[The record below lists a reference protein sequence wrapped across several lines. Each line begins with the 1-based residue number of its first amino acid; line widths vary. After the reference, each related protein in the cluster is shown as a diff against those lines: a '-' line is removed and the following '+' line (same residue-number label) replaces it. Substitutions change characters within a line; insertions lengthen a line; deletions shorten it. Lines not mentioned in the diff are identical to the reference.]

1 MKNAS
6 YLIVALIS
14 LSVNLLPSCNNYG
27 NEISE
32 ISALLQIAM
41 EVKCHYTLT
50 EKMVY
55 LNEQEHPDF
64 LTPELTNMILKDHF
78 LHARAKKT
86 DPDSDSIFS
95 FSEIPFITEIK
106 SDTKIYFSGKSD
118 IIIDDLTPVGV
129 NPLYLLSENPTDEST
144 RIRRTLIKDGLMI
157 IYNGR
162 GEKVVCSTYEL
173 PDMKEFIDTLTVYL
187 NNMKQESDPTALLKV
202 RSFYAGLFQT
212 HPKINI
218 LKSPEGNI
226 ILETETGTGTDS
238 ESILSL
244 STFSNSDKLR
254 SVTEL
259 DPEMNKTLRFEL
271 YQGNQLLERRIFTYA
286 YLQEYQG
293 LYKGK
298 MIIENPM
305 TIENE
310 KLTFN
315 SDGKPMLRK
324 SSQYFVQNQIIFYT
338 KQN

>member
-6 YLIVALIS
+6 YTIAALIPV
-14 LSVNLLPSCNNYG
+14 LVNLLLSCNNYG

-32 ISALLQIAM
+32 ISALNQIAM

-55 LNEQEHPDF
+55 LNELEHPDF
-64 LTPELTNMILKDHF
+64 LTPELTNIILKDHF

-157 IYNGR
+157 AYNGR

-187 NNMKQESDPTALLKV
+187 NNIKQETDPTALLKV
-202 RSFYAGLFQT
+202 RSLYAGLIQT

-218 LKSPEGNI
+218 LKSPDGNI
-226 ILETETGTGTDS
+226 ILETETVTDS
-238 ESILSL
+238 GSILSQ
-244 STFSNSDKLR
+244 STFSTSDKLR

-286 YLQEYQG
+286 YLQEFQG

-324 SSQYFVQNQIIFYT
+324 SSQYFVQNQIIFHT
-338 KQN
+338 KQK